1 MTRKKVVAGAPNRDA
16 AELLGRW
23 GIDIDPEM
31 LVLALTHRSF
41 AYEAGGLP
49 TNERLEFLGDSV
61 LSIVVTERLYK
72 DYPTHPESHLAK
84 MRAATVSQDAL
95 AIVARNIGLGDF
107 ILLGRGESMSG
118 GRQKDSILSD
128 TVEALIGAT
137 YLCHGLEPTRR
148 VVEHLLADLLR
159 HALERGQTVDWKTNL
174 QEYCSAHGLAD
185 PAYDVVGEGPD
196 HDRTFRATVTI
207 GGKAV
212 GHGVDSSKK
221 HAENHAARDALLAL
235 EGPAA
240 DPDA

>member
-1 MTRKKVVAGAPNRDA
+1 MARKKAGAGAPNRDTA
-16 AELLGRW
+16 QLLARW
-23 GIDIDPEM
+23 GIDIDPPM
-31 LVLALTHRSF
+31 LSLALTHRSF
-41 AYEAGGLP
+41 AYEEGGLP

-61 LSIVVTERLYK
+61 LSIIVTERLYR

-95 AIVARNIGLGDF
+95 AIVARDIGLGDF

-137 YLCHGLEPTRR
+137 YLCHGLEPTRV
-148 VVEHLLADLLR
+148 VVERLLAELLR

-174 QEYCSAHGLAD
+174 QEYCSSHALAD
-185 PAYDVVGEGPD
+185 PTYDVVGQGPD
-196 HDRTFRATVTI
+196 HDRTFHATVAI
-207 GGKAV
+207 GGSVV

-221 HAENHAARDALLAL
+221 HAENHAARDALVRL